1 MSWDIHWPL
10 MLVSKC
16 SLVLMTLLFVEI
28 YVDEV
33 FLGDDFNSSFSKWD
47 LIATTLALMISNLWL
62 SKTMRQKITTPCN
75 ALIVS
80 NTVMKT
86 YTRRCVCPYLKKE
99 TCHVDIKGYLISHIL
114 TYDSL
119 SIYLFLYTSI
129 SGPMMQYHISTQDL
143 KLEILL
149 LLPSNV
155 NLQCQTAS
163 LLLNL
168 VIYLCHLLPTLRKRD
183 SIQTI
188 QKI

>member
-86 YTRRCVCPYLKKE
+86 YTRRCVCPYLKKRDMS
-99 TCHVDIKGYLISHIL
+99 CGYQRVFDQS
-114 TYDSL
+114 YDSL

-168 VIYLCHLLPTLRKRD
+168 VIYLGHLLPTLRKRD

>member
-16 SLVLMTLLFVEI
+16 SLVLMTLLFVEM

-33 FLGDDFNSSFSKWD
+33 FLGDDFNSSFSKRD

-168 VIYLCHLLPTLRKRD
+168 VIYLGHLLPTLRKRD